1 MKSYEYYDKI
11 SNEYDSMYED
21 VYWKLHNKLIRE
33 VIMEKVLNLE
43 GEKALDIGCGTG
55 IWTNLLKDIGFDV
68 YAIDPSENMVNI
80 TQKRLKKNKN
90 IKVGF
95 IENIEFEETFDVI
108 LAIGD
113 ILSYAKDP
121 LKGIEEVRK
130 HLNKDGLFIGTVDN
144 LTRFIQ
150 DAFIQKEFNL
160 MKKMKR
166 EKSVQIGLSQKMSF
180 DSKLYTVNELESTL
194 NAFFNEV
201 ELKGIM
207 VFPFENDVEMYK
219 YSYEIYELEKV
230 FMNDKN
236 HINNAEHLM
245 FICKK

>member
-33 VIMEKVLNLE
+33 VILNKLIKFK
-43 GEKALDIGCGTG
+43 GKKALDIGCGTG
-55 IWTNLLKDIGFDV
+55 VWSNLLKDIGFDV
-68 YAIDPSENMVNI
+68 YAIDPSLNMVNI
-80 TQKRLKKNKN
+80 TKERLKQDKN

-95 IENIEFEETFDVI
+95 IENIETNETFDVI

-113 ILSYAKDP
+113 ILSYAKEP

-130 HLNKDGLFIGTVDN
+130 HLKKDGIFIGTVDN
-144 LTRFIQ
+144 LARFIQ
-150 DAFIQKEFNL
+150 DAFIQKEFGL

-166 EKSVQIGLSQKMSF
+166 EKQVQIGLSKKMSF
-180 DSKLYTVNELESTL
+180 DSKLYTVNELKAIL
-194 NAFFNEV
+194 NAFFSEV

-207 VFPFENDVEMYK
+207 VFPFENNEEMYK
-219 YSYEIYELEKV
+219 YSYEVYELEKA
-230 FMNDKN
+230 FMNDQTL
-236 HINNAEHLM
+236 INNAEHLM